1 MIRAILKT
9 VGVAV
14 GLVAIPILLIIIG
27 MALTVVGPLVGVLLI
42 IFLPLVAIGVVI
54 GWNERN
60 KKG

>member
-1 MIRAILKT
+1 MIKAILKT

-14 GLVAIPILLIIIG
+14 GLVAVPILLIIIG
-27 MALTVVGPLVGVLLI
+27 MALTIVGPLVGVLLI

-54 GWNERN
+54 GYNERN

>member
-1 MIRAILKT
+1 MIKAILKT

-54 GWNERN
+54 GYNERN

>member
-1 MIRAILKT
+1 MIKAILKT

>member
-1 MIRAILKT
+1 MLKAILKT
-9 VGVAV
+9 VGIAV
-14 GLVAIPILLIIIG
+14 GLVAIPILLVIIG

-42 IFLPLVAIGVVI
+42 IFLPLIAVGVVI

>member
-1 MIRAILKT
+1 MIKAILKT

-14 GLVAIPILLIIIG
+14 GLVAIPILLVIIG

-54 GWNERN
+54 GYNERS